1 MPTNTYVRTRCC
13 RESCK
18 GTHFFVEKNKYIKYH
33 IFFFACWMRPSHPV
47 EATSFSSFFFSFS
60 ASFMWGPAHEPAKWQ
75 RASHSFHT
83 PVFILGPSVVPCDRV
98 IALRVSVCPQ
108 GIPVPAHVSKDSHHG
123 SLINTS
129 QFFFWHHG
137 SGKKDLCNF
146 CWKIWASCWLF
157 YWCLHT
163 SELSRISGFCY

>member
-1 MPTNTYVRTRCC
+1 MLSRIMQRHTL
-13 RESCK
+13 
-18 GTHFFVEKNKYIKYH
+18 FVEKNKYIKYH
-33 IFFFACWMRPSHPV
+33 FFCLLDASKPSSWSH
-47 EATSFSSFFFSFS
+47 FLFFFFFSFS

-98 IALRVSVCPQ
+98 IALRVPTRDSCACPCEQ
-108 GIPVPAHVSKDSHHG
+108 RFSPRLSNKHIT
-123 SLINTS
+123 I
-129 QFFFWHHG
+129 FFWHHG

-146 CWKIWASCWLF
+146 CLKIWASCWLF